1 MNFRSPVAMGSGLL
15 RSGIILLIRLYQVS
29 LSPFIGGQ
37 CRYRP
42 TCSRYFIDA
51 LNNRGFIRGTAM
63 GIWRIMRCNPF
74 SPGGYDPVE

>member
-1 MNFRSPVAMGSGLL
+1 MSFHSPLTTGSRLL
-15 RSGIILLIRLYQVS
+15 IGGMILLIRLYQVS

-51 LNNRGFIRGTAM
+51 LNKRGFFRGSAM
-63 GIWRIMRCNPF
+63 GIWRIMRCNPLG
-74 SPGGYDPVE
+74 PGGYDPVE